1 LSTWRDRLR
10 DARNFWEVAEAA
22 HDPEH
27 TNQAAGNAVLAVV
40 AANDAVCLFLG
51 RRKPGGQS
59 HTEAARV
66 LQEVCRGTK
75 WEQDAAQRSR
85 QLAELLRQKNAA
97 QYGGRPFTAEEADRV
112 MRQSERF
119 LDWAERLLLT

>member
-1 LSTWRDRLR
+1 MPTWRDRLR
-10 DARNFWEVAEAA
+10 DARNFWEVAETA

-27 TNQAAGNAVLAVV
+27 TNQAASNAALAVI

-66 LQEVCRGTK
+66 LQAVCRGTK

-85 QLAELLRQKNAA
+85 QLTELLRQKNAA
-97 QYGGRPFTAEEADRV
+97 QYDGRLFTAEETDRV
-112 MRQSERF
+112 MRQAERF
-119 LDWAERLLLT
+119 LDWAEALLSE